1 MNGCSARP
9 VNHQEDRCWRLLDT
23 TPRGRGLGTLDRMTP
38 KEGTMT
44 ALRLVLVPFGVK
56 PGPGG
61 KLIDLDPVYPLS
73 RKARPR
79 AAMRPS

>member
-1 MNGCSARP
+1 
-9 VNHQEDRCWRLLDT
+9 
-23 TPRGRGLGTLDRMTP
+23 
-38 KEGTMT
+38 MT